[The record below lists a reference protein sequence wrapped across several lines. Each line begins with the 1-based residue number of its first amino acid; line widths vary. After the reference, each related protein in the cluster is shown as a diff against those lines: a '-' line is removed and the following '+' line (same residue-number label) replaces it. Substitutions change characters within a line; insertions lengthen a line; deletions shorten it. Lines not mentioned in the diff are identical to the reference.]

1 MVSLQQ
7 HETRGD
13 KRQISQAI
21 CLTYMWPV
29 QKENNKST
37 LPGQIIILGD
47 LGGAS
52 RHDAIFSAAPALDVN
67 FHLKILCHLKIVH
80 RPNWLPLGL
89 RGWRNYMPKLLLN

>member
-7 HETRGD
+7 HETHGD
-13 KRQISQAI
+13 KRQTSQAI
-21 CLTYMWPV
+21 CLTYIRPV
-29 QKENNKST
+29 QKENNKSI

-67 FHLKILCHLKIVH
+67 FHLKIAHH
-80 RPNWLPLGL
+80 PNWLSLGL
-89 RGWRNYMPKLLLN
+89 QGWRNYMPKLLLN